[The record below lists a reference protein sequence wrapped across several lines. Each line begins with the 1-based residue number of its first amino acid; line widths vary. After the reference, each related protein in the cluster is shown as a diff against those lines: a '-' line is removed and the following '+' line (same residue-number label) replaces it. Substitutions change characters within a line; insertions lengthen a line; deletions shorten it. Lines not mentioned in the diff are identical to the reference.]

1 MADVVKYGRGEIYW
15 YKTAQNK
22 LYTNS
27 TDHVQRK
34 DRPVLIISNSVFNSN
49 ASLAAVLPLTTKLRK
64 SNYATHVKLNI
75 PNRGESM
82 VLVEQI
88 VTVNTSQ
95 LTDYVGTISE
105 EKMREIEQG
114 LMFHLGLDT
123 GIASTYNEN
132 SLELE
137 QGTMSSSSSCDSI
150 TNLQRNTNPENLE
163 SNNDSDVIDLDVKT
177 NKTEEDLESK
187 PTEGA
192 KPEDKEDGRKLRTD
206 YTRKPCS
213 KPFTRNSN
221 RHVEYFSDNGK
232 KLQFVRDYRLALEVP
247 VDCRGEFLQK
257 YGFNKFST
265 AMKYVY
271 VIKKE
276 LKEEGLLPC

>member
-1 MADVVKYGRGEIYW
+1 MTDVVKYGRGEIYW

-27 TDHVQRK
+27 VDHVQRK
-34 DRPVLIISNSVFNSN
+34 DRPVLIISNSVFNST

-114 LMFHLGLDT
+114 LMFHLGIT
-123 GIASTYNEN
+123 STYNEN

-137 QGTMSSSSSCDSI
+137 QETRSISSSY
-150 TNLQRNTNPENLE
+150 PENLE
-163 SNNDSDVIDLDVKT
+163 SNNDSDVIELDVKT
-177 NKTEEDLESK
+177 SKAEEDLESK
-187 PTEGA
+187 STEEA
-192 KPEDKEDGRKLRTD
+192 KPEDKVDGRKLRTD
-206 YTRKPCS
+206 YTRKLPS
-213 KPFTRNSN
+213 KPFTRNPN
-221 RHVEYFSDNGK
+221 RHVEYFSDTGK

-276 LKEEGLLPC
+276 LREEGLLSC

>member
-1 MADVVKYGRGEIYW
+1 MTDVVKYGRGEIYW
-15 YKTAQNK
+15 YKTSQNK

-27 TDHVQRK
+27 AYHVQRK

-64 SNYATHVKLNI
+64 SNYSTHVKLNI

-95 LTDYVGTISE
+95 LMDYVGTISE

-123 GIASTYNEN
+123 GITSTYNEN

-137 QGTMSSSSSCDSI
+137 QETRSSSSSCDSI
-150 TNLQRNTNPENLE
+150 TSLQRNTTPENLE
-163 SNNDSDVIDLDVKT
+163 SNNALDVIDLDVKT
-177 NKTEEDLESK
+177 NKAEEDLESK
-187 PTEGA
+187 PAEEV
-192 KPEDKEDGRKLRTD
+192 KPEDKVDGRKLRTD
-206 YTRKPCS
+206 YTRKPCL
-213 KPFTRNSN
+213 KPFTRNPN
-221 RHVEYFSDNGK
+221 RHVEYF
-232 KLQFVRDYRLALEVP
+232 FRYRQEIAICSRLSISIRSS
-247 VDCRGEFLQK
+247 C
-257 YGFNKFST
+257 
-265 AMKYVY
+265 
-271 VIKKE
+271 
-276 LKEEGLLPC
+276 

>member
-1 MADVVKYGRGEIYW
+1 MTDVVKYGRGEIYW

-27 TDHVQRK
+27 ADHVQRK

-123 GIASTYNEN
+123 GITSTYNEN

-137 QGTMSSSSSCDSI
+137 QETMSSSSSCDSI
-150 TNLQRNTNPENLE
+150 TNLQRNTNPEN
-163 SNNDSDVIDLDVKT
+163 
-177 NKTEEDLESK
+177 LESK

-213 KPFTRNSN
+213 KPFIRNPN
-221 RHVEYFSDNGK
+221 RHVEYFSDTGK

-247 VDCRGEFLQK
+247 ADCRGEFLQK

>member
-1 MADVVKYGRGEIYW
+1 MTDVVKYGRGEIYW

-27 TDHVQRK
+27 ADHVQRK

-123 GIASTYNEN
+123 GITSTYNEN

-137 QGTMSSSSSCDSI
+137 QETMSSSSSCDSI

-163 SNNDSDVIDLDVKT
+163 TNNASDVIDLDVK
-177 NKTEEDLESK
+177 K
-187 PTEGA
+187 
-192 KPEDKEDGRKLRTD
+192 
-206 YTRKPCS
+206 
-213 KPFTRNSN
+213 
-221 RHVEYFSDNGK
+221 
-232 KLQFVRDYRLALEVP
+232 
-247 VDCRGEFLQK
+247 
-257 YGFNKFST
+257 
-265 AMKYVY
+265 
-271 VIKKE
+271 I
-276 LKEEGLLPC
+276 